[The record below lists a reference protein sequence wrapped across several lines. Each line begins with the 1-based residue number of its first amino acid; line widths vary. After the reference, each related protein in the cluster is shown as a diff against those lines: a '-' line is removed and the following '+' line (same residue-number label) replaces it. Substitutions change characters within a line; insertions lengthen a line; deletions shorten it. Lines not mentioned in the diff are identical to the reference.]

1 MPWGTDRVLTAATAS
16 CVIASQF
23 PQLAPV
29 QIEFLGSGWCNDAY
43 LVNGEWVFRF
53 PRRVAVQAELRR
65 EIVILPILAE
75 ALDVGVPVIELVGQ
89 PSELFPY
96 LFVGHRMI
104 RGMRSGAVDVPPER
118 QLALAEQVGRM
129 LTQVHA
135 IPPERIPT
143 GDEQG
148 VFDHDQTRSP
158 ADYLTEVVKV
168 ADAFR
173 QAVGA
178 SLAERW
184 ESWLRGEVNPP
195 PAYAG
200 LPRFTHNDLGD
211 DHLLMDPS
219 TSQIVGV
226 IDWSDAAFG
235 DPCVDFLFLNHWL
248 GAAFIDRVLQHYA
261 LPVDPVFH
269 DRLQFNTTATA
280 IIWTANAY
288 QIGDPVDI
296 RRWRDWFANIFA
308 QGHPG
313 WPAVARTPKK

>member
-75 ALDVGVPVIELVGQ
+75 AL
-89 PSELFPY
+89 
-96 LFVGHRMI
+96 
-104 RGMRSGAVDVPPER
+104 DVPPER